1 MKKQIVSLVSIFIAL
16 ICATANASQD
26 LVLNCGNG
34 LNKVQIRILPVS
46 GDPSLR
52 VLSLKGD
59 LLIIASDPQGNNNI
73 GKIAQ
78 VEGQLVGKVSSQSGW
93 FSGLIENQ
101 DGSNV
106 IINPE
111 SINVDLSLNTNGTT
125 TLSIYD
131 NDRIFQRGF
140 GLWLGCK

>member
-1 MKKQIVSLVSIFIAL
+1 MKKKIVGLASIFISL
-16 ICATANASQD
+16 ISATASANQD
-26 LVLNCGNG
+26 QVLNCGKG
-34 LNKVQIRILPVS
+34 SNKVQISISPVS
-46 GDPSLR
+46 GDPSLK

-59 LLIIASDPQGNNNI
+59 LLIIASDPQGNNNV

-78 VEGQLVGKVSSQSGW
+78 VEGQLIGEATFQSGR

-106 IINPE
+106 IINPQL
-111 SINVDLSLNTNGTT
+111 INVDLSPSTDGAV

-140 GLWLGCK
+140 GLWLDCK

>member
-1 MKKQIVSLVSIFIAL
+1 MKKKIVSLASIFITL
-16 ICATANASQD
+16 ISATANASQD
-26 LVLNCGNG
+26 QVLNCSNG
-34 LNKVQIRILPVS
+34 SNKVQITILPVS
-46 GDPSLR
+46 GDPSLK

-59 LLIIASDPQGNNNI
+59 LLIIASDPQGNNNV
-73 GKIAQ
+73 GKFAQ
-78 VEGQLVGKVSSQSGW
+78 VEAQLVGEASSQAGW

-106 IINPE
+106 KINPQL
-111 SINVDLSLNTNGTT
+111 INVDLSTSTDGAV

-140 GLWLGCK
+140 GLWLDCK